1 MRRSDLSILALLWLV
16 GLYFRLPVFAASALA
31 PRISADL
38 ALGDAATGALTT
50 LPVLLLA
57 VGALWAGRIASR
69 WGARTTVAFGLLLM
83 AAASAGR
90 GLAPEVFSL
99 LTATIAMGAGIAAM
113 QTATPALVRDWTPT
127 RVGLGSA
134 VYLNGMMAGEFIG
147 AALTLPVVVPLA
159 GGDWRLSFAL
169 WSLPAIAIAAL
180 VFFTRRCSQSHEADA
195 TLEPDTAAAAATPWG
210 DPRTWRIGLM
220 LGSAIT
226 TFFAVN
232 AYMGRILEAR
242 GELEHLDIALAL
254 FNLAGLAGSV
264 FMLRYAGK
272 WVGRQGPLAATTA
285 LSALGLSG
293 FMLLAGAA
301 ATGMAMLACF
311 VAVVELVLLLSLLP
325 SITAGQALNGMVAG
339 VYTIG
344 YTTGFLLPLAG
355 GVLAEISGAATLA
368 LGPAAGLAVLAFAL
382 LTGRPFAV
390 RSDRAC
396 EPVSACRELSWWALA
411 QVRGH

>member
-1 MRRSDLSILALLWLV
+1 MRRDDLAVLALLWLV

-31 PRISADL
+31 PQISGDL
-38 ALGDAATGALTT
+38 ALGDTATGALTT
-50 LPVLLLA
+50 LPVVLLA

-83 AAASAGR
+83 ASASAVR
-90 GLAPEVFSL
+90 GLAPEAVTML
-99 LTATIAMGAGIAAM
+99 AATAAMGAGIAGM
-113 QTATPALVRDWTPT
+113 QTATPALVRDWTPA

-147 AALTLPVVVPLA
+147 AALTLPLVVPLA
-159 GGDWRLSFAL
+159 GGDWRLAFII
-169 WSLPAIAIAAL
+169 WSLPAVAISAP
-180 VFFTRRCSQSHEADA
+180 VFFARRRSQPREGNTPPGLEAA
-195 TLEPDTAAAAATPWG
+195 TAAAAPWR

-226 TFFAVN
+226 TFFVVN
-232 AYMGRILEAR
+232 AYMGRLLEAR
-242 GELEHLDIALAL
+242 GELDHLDIALAL
-254 FNLAGLAGSV
+254 FNAAGLAGSV

-272 WVGRQGPLAATTA
+272 WVGRQAPLAVTTA

-301 ATGMAMLACF
+301 ATAMAMLACF

-325 SITAGQALNGMVAG
+325 RIAAGQALNGMVAG

-344 YTTGFLLPLAG
+344 YTTGFLIPLAG
-355 GVLAEISGAATLA
+355 GVLAEMTGVAPLA
-368 LGPAAGLAVLAFAL
+368 LAPAAGLTVLSL
-382 LTGRPFAV
+382 GLVTGRRFDAGSDTACDAV
-390 RSDRAC
+390 G
-396 EPVSACRELSWWALA
+396 ACRQPS
-411 QVRGH
+411 

>member
-1 MRRSDLSILALLWLV
+1 MRRNDLSILALLWLV

-50 LPVLLLA
+50 LPVVLLA

-83 AAASAGR
+83 ATASAGR

-99 LTATIAMGAGIAAM
+99 LAATAAMGAGIAGM
-113 QTATPALVRDWTPT
+113 QTATPALVRDWTPA

-180 VFFTRRCSQSHEADA
+180 VFFTRRRSQSHGADA
-195 TLEPDTAAAAATPWG
+195 TLEPDPVATAAGPWR

-232 AYMGRILEAR
+232 AYMGRVLETR

-254 FNLAGLAGSV
+254 FNATGLAGSV

-272 WVGRQGPLAATTA
+272 WVGRKGPLAATTA
-285 LSALGLSG
+285 LSAVGLSG

-311 VAVVELVLLLSLLP
+311 GASVELVLLLSLLP
-325 SITAGQALNGMVAG
+325 RIAAGQALNGMVAC

-344 YTTGFLLPLAG
+344 YTTGFLVPLAG
-355 GVLAEISGAATLA
+355 GVLAEMIGAAPFALA
-368 LGPAAGLAVLAFAL
+368 PAAGLAVLALAL
-382 LTGRPFAV
+382 VTGRRFDAGADIACKAV
-390 RSDRAC
+390 G
-396 EPVSACRELSWWALA
+396 ACRQAS
-411 QVRGH
+411 